1 MNQRTLILTLG
12 ALAVAINV
20 IAGTIVGSLNIPFL
34 FLDVIGTIFI
44 AALYGP
50 YWGALV
56 GLLTN
61 LVLGVT
67 SNYTSIPFAIVN
79 IIVGLIVGFATI
91 KFGYTLKTAIVSG
104 LLLGVICPA
113 VGTVIAVA
121 VFGGLTGGATD
132 VFVLWL
138 KNAGSSVFAA
148 AFLPRL
154 WGNLVD
160 KILSAVLIYY
170 VLQGI
175 PQSLLKRPALRR
187 SGKSGESH
195 AA

>member
-1 MNQRTLILTLG
+1 MNRNTRTTFLVALC

-20 IAGTIVGSLNIPFL
+20 IGGTVVTGLKIPLL
-34 FLDVIGTIFI
+34 FLDAAGTIFI

-50 YWGALV
+50 WYGLLV
-56 GLLTN
+56 GLITN

-67 SNYTSIPFAIVN
+67 AGPTNIPFGLVNGVIGLTVGFVSSRWGFSLITSIITGAVLSILCP
-79 IIVGLIVGFATI
+79 IVGT
-91 KFGYTLKTAIVSG
+91 
-104 LLLGVICPA
+104 P
-113 VGTVIAVA
+113 IAVA

-138 KNAGSSVFAA
+138 KSTGMSMFTA

-154 WGNLVD
+154 ADNLVD
-160 KILSAVLIYY
+160 KLLSCVLVFI
-170 VLQGI
+170 VLRAL
-175 PQSLLKRPALRR
+175 PKSLLARMGYQGGHR
-187 SGKSGESH
+187 

>member
-1 MNQRTLILTLG
+1 MNQKTLILTLS

-20 IAGTIVGSLNIPFL
+20 IAGTVVGNLKIPFL

-56 GLLTN
+56 GLITN

-67 SNYTSIPFAIVN
+67 EGYTAIPFAIVN
-79 IIVGLIVGFATI
+79 ILVGLIVGFAASRY
-91 KFGYTLKTAIVSG
+91 GYRLKTAIVTG
-104 LLLGVICPA
+104 IILGVVCPA

-121 VFGGLTGGATD
+121 VFGGLTGGAQD

-138 KNAGSSVFAA
+138 KNAGSSLFAS

-154 WGNLVD
+154 WDNLID
-160 KILSAVLIYY
+160 KILSAVLVSY
-170 VLQGI
+170 VLQAI
-175 PQSLLKRPALRR
+175 PQSLLKRPGGASR
-187 SGKSGESH
+187 GKGRSH

>member
-20 IAGTIVGSLNIPFL
+20 IAGTVIGNLKIPFL

-44 AALYGP
+44 AAAYGP

-56 GLLTN
+56 GLVTN

-67 SNYTSIPFAIVN
+67 SGYTSIPFAIVN
-79 IIVGLIVGFATI
+79 IIVGLIVGFAASRY
-91 KFGYTLKTAIVSG
+91 GYRLKTAVVTG
-104 LLLGVICPA
+104 LILGVVCPA

-121 VFGGLTGGATD
+121 VFGGLTGGAQD

-138 KNAGSSVFAA
+138 KNAGSSLFAS

-154 WGNLVD
+154 WDNLID
-160 KILSAVLIYY
+160 KILSAILVYY
-170 VLQGI
+170 VLKGI
-175 PQSLLKRPALRR
+175 PQSLLKRTTRAGQER
-187 SGKSGESH
+187 GADY
-195 AA
+195 AAQ

>member
-1 MNQRTLILTLG
+1 MNQRTLILTLS

-20 IAGTIVGSLNIPFL
+20 IAGTVIGNLKIPFL

-67 SNYTSIPFAIVN
+67 SGYTSIPFAIVN
-79 IIVGLIVGFATI
+79 IIVGLIIGFAAT

-104 LLLGVICPA
+104 LVLGVLCPV
-113 VGTVIAVA
+113 VGTLIAVA
-121 VFGGLTGGATD
+121 VFGGLTGGAQD
-132 VFVLWL
+132 IFVLWL
-138 KNAGSSVFAA
+138 KNAGTSVFAA
-148 AFLPRL
+148 AFFPRL
-154 WGNLVD
+154 WDNLVD

-170 VLQGI
+170 VLKGI
-175 PQSLLKRPALRR
+175 PQSLLKRSTRKKGD
-187 SGKSGESH
+187 SY

>member
-1 MNQRTLILTLG
+1 MNQRTQIIALG

-20 IAGTIVGSLNIPFL
+20 IAGTVVGNLNIPFL
-34 FLDVIGTIFI
+34 FLDVVGTIFI

-67 SNYTSIPFAIVN
+67 SGYTSIPFALVN
-79 IIVGLIVGFATI
+79 IIVGLVVGFAAVR
-91 KFGYTLKTAIVSG
+91 FGYTLKTAIVSG
-104 LLLGVICPA
+104 VVLGVVCPA
-113 VGTVIAVA
+113 VGTAIAVA
-121 VFGGLTGGATD
+121 VFGGLTGGVTD

-138 KNAGSSVFAA
+138 KNAGSSLFAA

-154 WGNLVD
+154 WGNLID

-170 VLQGI
+170 VLKGI
-175 PQSLLKRPALRR
+175 PQSLLKRPQLRR
-187 SGKSGESH
+187 SEKTY

>member
-1 MNQRTLILTLG
+1 MNQRTLILTLS

-20 IAGTIVGSLNIPFL
+20 IAGTVIGNLKIPFL

-67 SNYTSIPFAIVN
+67 SGYTSIPFALVN
-79 IIVGLIVGFATI
+79 IIVGLIIGFAATRY
-91 KFGYTLKTAIVSG
+91 GYTLKTAIVSG
-104 LLLGVICPA
+104 ILLGIICP
-113 VGTVIAVA
+113 VIGTVIAVA
-121 VFGGLTGGATD
+121 VFGGLTGGAQD
-132 VFVLWL
+132 IFVLWL
-138 KNAGSSVFAA
+138 KNAGTSVFAA
-148 AFLPRL
+148 SFFPRL
-154 WGNLVD
+154 WDNLVD

-170 VLQGI
+170 VLKGI
-175 PQSLLKRPALRR
+175 PQSLLKRSTRKKGGSYAT
-187 SGKSGESH
+187 
-195 AA
+195 